1 MLRLSQKLLLF
12 VLAAA
17 VVPLSMTGFWL
28 LSQAEAE
35 LSIRLERERTAVAI
49 AAAEATGTQLTSSL
63 DSLAQSATLID
74 WSKVSPDEGLGGL
87 RLLASQSNVVVAAA
101 VVDPSRP
108 AFTPFI
114 DALEARPS
122 IAVKREA
129 LVAALPLSTLA
140 QYGDP
145 GQIALGTAQD
155 SPGGPWMAAA
165 IQVGPRG
172 NGAPMVVL
180 ALTLT
185 VLDRWLV
192 EHASE
197 LTTIELVDHQGRVV
211 ASNQWHQNVTA
222 LSEGRLA
229 ALRAGHSF
237 ATSGSE
243 QVALAKVP
251 GKLGLTAVASIP
263 LEVARAPV
271 RALRRSVLAG
281 MGGTVLLLVVV
292 SSFFT
297 RWLATRLEKVSV
309 VADAYARGELSQRVE
324 LEGGDELAALA
335 KTFNAMGGELEAARA
350 KLMRWNDE
358 LKQKVEEALSEL
370 RAAQAQLLETQ
381 KLAAIGQ
388 LGAGVAH
395 EINNPL
401 VGILGN
407 AQLLLM
413 DHAETDDDFALLKQ
427 IEESAK
433 RCREITSQL
442 LRFSQKRGEVT
453 LVPIDL
459 RAVVTRT
466 MELEKERAQGV
477 TIDVVLPDA
486 PVRVDGD
493 AEQLEQVLTQLCA
506 NARTAMATSGEKKL
520 SVIVEATVT
529 GATLTV
535 RDTGKGIAAEH
546 LGRIFEPF
554 FTTKDVWTNIGL
566 GLAVAY
572 RVMQEHE
579 GRIDAQSEVGK
590 GATFTLALKAAG
602 TTAEPKAEAG
612 PLNVGGQGRGITG

>member
-1 MLRLSQKLLLF
+1 
-12 VLAAA
+12 
-17 VVPLSMTGFWL
+17 
-28 LSQAEAE
+28 
-35 LSIRLERERTAVAI
+35 
-49 AAAEATGTQLTSSL
+49 
-63 DSLAQSATLID
+63 
-74 WSKVSPDEGLGGL
+74 
-87 RLLASQSNVVVAAA
+87 
-101 VVDPSRP
+101 
-108 AFTPFI
+108 
-114 DALEARPS
+114 
-122 IAVKREA
+122 
-129 LVAALPLSTLA
+129 
-140 QYGDP
+140 
-145 GQIALGTAQD
+145 
-155 SPGGPWMAAA
+155 
-165 IQVGPRG
+165 
-172 NGAPMVVL
+172 
-180 ALTLT
+180 
-185 VLDRWLV
+185 
-192 EHASE
+192 
-197 LTTIELVDHQGRVV
+197 
-211 ASNQWHQNVTA
+211 
-222 LSEGRLA
+222 
-229 ALRAGHSF
+229 
-237 ATSGSE
+237 
-243 QVALAKVP
+243 
-251 GKLGLTAVASIP
+251 
-263 LEVARAPV
+263 
-271 RALRRSVLAG
+271 
-281 MGGTVLLLVVV
+281 
-292 SSFFT
+292 
-297 RWLATRLEKVSV
+297 
-309 VADAYARGELSQRVE
+309 
-324 LEGGDELAALA
+324 
-335 KTFNAMGGELEAARA
+335 
-350 KLMRWNDE
+350 
-358 LKQKVEEALSEL
+358 
-370 RAAQAQLLETQ
+370 
-381 KLAAIGQ
+381 
-388 LGAGVAH
+388 VAH

-466 MELEKERAQGV
+466 MALEKERAQGV